1 MTFYEFILIVV
12 GRTPLRSMEL
22 RSANGV
28 SRAGQTYFKTDP
40 MARHA
45 ACPLPTKLTSVVAI
59 FCGSGFPAAIIE
71 AESLSHNSLP
81 RGWRGAP

>member
-1 MTFYEFILIVV
+1 
-12 GRTPLRSMEL
+12 LRGTASGG
-22 RSANGV
+22 ANGI

-45 ACPLPTKLTSVVAI
+45 ARPLLTKLTSVVAI

-71 AESLSHNSLP
+71 AERLSHKKI
-81 RGWRGAP
+81 